1 MHVDLHIMT
10 LEAAPVDWASHLG
23 LVCPRYREKAATKA
37 PEPTRLGEFAAGLL
51 LASVLG
57 VRADEQLTL
66 GPEGKPELSAGSPHI
81 GLSHDDAMAVL
92 AVADGVVGVDV
103 EEVPAQYGSLQ
114 RDALRGVLSA
124 ERIERVERAP
134 DPALSFA
141 LAWTRV
147 EAGAWPAACA
157 DELRARGF
165 SLSALALTDDAL
177 PIDDPDLDLGQWRA
191 LFFGCEGWGLTKAAL
206 AACDQALIIP
216 MARGVDSLNVAASS
230 AVAFWQLFQT
240 GGRQTGGRC

>member
-103 EEVPAQYGSLQ
+103 EEVPAQYGRLQ

-124 ERIERVERAP
+124 EHIERIERAL

-147 EAGAWPAACA
+147 EAVLKA
-157 DELRARGF
+157 DGRGF
-165 SLSALALTDDAL
+165 AFDVRGGHLPAGWKTAHVLVDGHAVTCATREEPALLVHRLGMRDVMAL
-177 PIDDPDLDLGQWRA
+177 LGGEKTR
-191 LFFGCEGWGLTKAAL
+191 
-206 AACDQALIIP
+206 
-216 MARGVDSLNVAASS
+216 R
-230 AVAFWQLFQT
+230 
-240 GGRQTGGRC
+240 

>member
-10 LEAAPVDWASHLG
+10 LADAPGDWSSHLG
-23 LVCPRYREKAATKA
+23 LVCPRYREKATTKA

-57 VRADEQLTL
+57 VRADEQLAL
-66 GPEGKPELSAGSPHI
+66 GPEGKPELSAGSPRI

-124 ERIERVERAP
+124 EHIERVERAP

-141 LAWTRV
+141 LAWTHV
-147 EAGAWPAACA
+147 EAVLKA
-157 DELRARGF
+157 DGRGF
-165 SLSALALTDDAL
+165 AFDVRGGNLPQGWKTAHVLVAGHAVTCATREEPVSLVHRLGMGEAISLLEGEQSA
-177 PIDDPDLDLGQWRA
+177 R
-191 LFFGCEGWGLTKAAL
+191 E
-206 AACDQALIIP
+206 
-216 MARGVDSLNVAASS
+216 R
-230 AVAFWQLFQT
+230 
-240 GGRQTGGRC
+240 